1 MPDYSKSKIYK
12 IIDKS
17 NNDIYIG
24 STVIELDK
32 RLNKHVRDYNRYLN
46 GKMNFISSFDILKNN
61 NFDIELIILYPC
73 NSRIELMQKEN
84 EYLQTLPCINR
95 YKSYR
100 TIDDLKAQVKKD
112 NEKYKL
118 NNPEKYKE
126 HQEQRKIKIECEI
139 CKSCITKRNMA
150 RHKKLHIIN
159 Y

>member
-84 EYLQTLPCINR
+84 EYLQNLSCINR
-95 YKSYR
+95 YKSSR
-100 TIDDLKAQVKKD
+100 TSDDLKAQMKKD

-126 HQEQRKIKIECEI
+126 HQEKRKVKIECEI
-139 CKSCITKRNMA
+139 CELCITKRNIA
-150 RHKKLHIIN
+150 RHMKLHKQ
-159 Y
+159 